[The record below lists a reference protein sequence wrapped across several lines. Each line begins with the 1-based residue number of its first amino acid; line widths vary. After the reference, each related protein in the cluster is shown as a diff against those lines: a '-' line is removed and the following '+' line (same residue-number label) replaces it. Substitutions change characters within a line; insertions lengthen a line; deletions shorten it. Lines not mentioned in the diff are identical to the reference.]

1 MAWLQKFA
9 LIALS
14 LISIPPL
21 NASTL
26 EDLIRNGTRLEWTYL
41 RDGVRYYMTPDL
53 TADKIDS
60 TRQRFIVS
68 YSIYPPFPTTPP
80 PTTTNPSMSTSPT
93 TSTTPTIPTTPD
105 ENHIPNGSFSLR
117 IGKRGNPFEK
127 FPSRRSFVTPRTR
140 RPFDFFLGSYF
151 PAETAAI
158 FSLQPYQ
165 FHLNSSYR
173 GERSHILPTL
183 EEIATL
189 ETESNRVSAYTQ
201 LITRMHALDHVKGR
215 DIFNVA
221 AHMAATLPANHA
233 VFYALPDPAR
243 FIFTR
248 NVALTFEHPDGA
260 LYPMKY
266 FWGSDLHQGFEPYSI
281 LPTSISP
288 NWPLTNISVAI
299 IYGNRSLQQ
308 HRIFVNPT
316 NRQVTQEILGQN
328 LPKDFTLHLGDDLFT
343 VTISWNDGMGWIGTQ
358 DVEPDFYFDA
368 NKPIGE
374 AARFKIVEF

>member
-1 MAWLQKFA
+1 
-9 LIALS
+9 
-14 LISIPPL
+14 
-21 NASTL
+21 
-26 EDLIRNGTRLEWTYL
+26 
-41 RDGVRYYMTPDL
+41 
-53 TADKIDS
+53 
-60 TRQRFIVS
+60 
-68 YSIYPPFPTTPP
+68 
-80 PTTTNPSMSTSPT
+80 
-93 TSTTPTIPTTPD
+93 
-105 ENHIPNGSFSLR
+105 
-117 IGKRGNPFEK
+117 
-127 FPSRRSFVTPRTR
+127 
-140 RPFDFFLGSYF
+140 
-151 PAETAAI
+151 
-158 FSLQPYQ
+158 
-165 FHLNSSYR
+165 
-173 GERSHILPTL
+173 
-183 EEIATL
+183 
-189 ETESNRVSAYTQ
+189 
-201 LITRMHALDHVKGR
+201 MHALDHVKGR

-374 AARFKIVEF
+374 AARFKIVEFWVENVKLSE